1 MRFYAVL
8 CHFFLYLNRI
18 STKQISMEHNYVK
31 GLFRIVL
38 VWILLVMPFL
48 VLAQS
53 TTIKG
58 KVTDATTGEAIPG
71 VNVIVKGS
79 QDGTITDVTGDYSL
93 TIQLP
98 STLIFS
104 FIGYEKQEVV
114 VESQN
119 TIDVALVESA
129 TSLNEVV
136 VTGAGVATEKKRLGN
151 FITSVKTAEL
161 TSGAANNPLA
171 ALQGKVAGAQISQ
184 NNGNPAGGFTV
195 RLRGAN
201 TISGSSEPLYI
212 IDGVL
217 VNNNTN
223 NVTDLSIS
231 ISGNNDF
238 SPGTNRLADINPN
251 DIERIEIING
261 AAAAAIYGSRAN
273 NGVVQIFTK
282 RGVSGKSQVT
292 FSTSVMMSE
301 LRNRIPVNM
310 HPERFGTSFNRFP
323 VTSAEI
329 NDQRLTTI
337 LLFNR
342 LFPNKVPVSRY
353 DYQDDIFQRG
363 IGTDNYIS
371 VSGGN
376 EKTTY
381 LFSGSYYKNEG
392 IIKNTDFTRY
402 NAKLRID
409 QKVNNWSK
417 VSVGLNYIRS
427 NANERPDG
435 NSFYSP
441 INSLFITD
449 NVYDLNER
457 DALGN
462 LQAAEPVRL
471 NPLSVI
477 EGINMTNTVDRL
489 IGDVQ
494 VLATPIA
501 GLSINYTLG
510 LDTYSQVGETFIDRY
525 PYPNVSAA
533 FFNDG
538 YASYATQSVL
548 QMNNDLLISYQK
560 DIFPGLES
568 TTVLGGTVQYDES
581 KFSQIQGR
589 DMIVGVKNVNGARNL
604 FSPASVLTTQR
615 SIMGTFLQQTFNYK
629 DYLFV
634 SAAGRVDASSVFGT
648 SNRTQFY
655 PKASINFVIS
665 EFFKEGFIGDN
676 FDLLKVRFAYG
687 ESGNLTNLGPYSR
700 FSNFNPTA
708 YTGNTRPFVRSQ
720 TQGNPDVG
728 PERQKEIELGLDVTI
743 LQGKIGAEVNFYNK
757 RVEDLLLDLLLAPS
771 TGSAN
776 INTNI
781 GELTNKGFEVVL
793 KGVPIRNNSLTW
805 NVSTIFSRNRNSV
818 NLPDNLNLIRF
829 SGDANRMSSAI
840 DGRPLGVFYGTAYA
854 RNEDGSIFL
863 TTAPRVISTATVAAG
878 TPVVDRVARDVNGLP
893 TGALVQR
900 ELGDPNPDWTGS
912 FISDL
917 TYKGF
922 NFKFLL
928 DAVQGFDV
936 NNLNWTTFNNVGA
949 GPLAERELKGELPR
963 GTVSVIG
970 GFGDERIREE
980 MIEDGSFVKL
990 REVSLGYTFTKTKM
1004 FSSLSINLIGRNLF
1018 SWDSYRGWDPEVNSG
1033 GQSNRIR
1040 GDDFGTVP
1048 IPRTYQLSIT
1058 AKF

>member
-1 MRFYAVL
+1 MQHHYPRRPLRTALVL
-8 CHFFLYLNRI
+8 FLIALP
-18 STKQISMEHNYVK
+18 
-31 GLFRIVL
+31 
-38 VWILLVMPFL
+38 LVM
-48 VLAQS
+48 LAQ
-53 TTIKG
+53 TNTIRG
-58 KVTDATTGEAIPG
+58 KVTDATTGLPIPG
-71 VNVIVKGS
+71 VNVIIKGS
-79 QDGTITDVTGDYSL
+79 KEGSITDTDGRYVLNVD
-93 TIQLP
+93 LP
-98 STLIFS
+98 ATLVFS
-104 FIGYEKQEVV
+104 FIGYERRELEVQSDETV
-114 VESQN
+114 
-119 TIDVALVESA
+119 DVALRESA
-129 TSLNEVV
+129 TSLDEVV
-136 VTGAGVATEKKRLGN
+136 VTGTGVATEKKQLGN
-151 FITSVKTAEL
+151 FLTSVKAADL

-184 NNGNPAGGFTV
+184 NNGNPAGGFSV
-195 RLRGAN
+195 RLRGAS

-238 SPGTNRLADINPN
+238 APGTNRLADINPN

-282 RGVSGKSQVT
+282 RGVSGKPQVT
-292 FSTSVMMSE
+292 FSTSVLVSE
-301 LRNRIPVNM
+301 LRKKIPVNQ
-310 HPERFGTSFNRFP
+310 HPERFGNSFNRFP

-353 DYQDDIFQRG
+353 DYQDDIFQTA
-363 IGTDNYIS
+363 IGTDNYLSI
-371 VSGGN
+371 SGGTD
-376 EKTTY
+376 KTTY

-392 IIKNTDFTRY
+392 IVRGTDFTRY
-402 NAKLRID
+402 NGKLRLD
-409 QKVNNWSK
+409 QKINDWFKASI
-417 VSVGLNYIRS
+417 GLNYIRS
-427 NANERPDG
+427 QANERPDG

-441 INSLFITD
+441 INSVLITD

-457 DALGN
+457 DAFGN

-471 NPLSVI
+471 NPLSVV
-477 EGINMTNTVDRL
+477 EGIDMTNTVDRL
-489 IGDVQ
+489 IGDIQ
-494 VLATPIA
+494 LLATPLK

-510 LDTYSQVGETFIDRY
+510 LDTYAQVGETFIDRY

-538 YASYATQSVL
+538 YASFANQNVL
-548 QMNNDLLISYQK
+548 QMNNDLVLSYER
-560 DIFPGLES
+560 DLFAGLKS

-589 DMIVGVKNVNGARNL
+589 DMITGVRNINGARNL
-604 FSPASVLTTQR
+604 FTPATVFTSQR
-615 SIMGTFLQQTFNYK
+615 SIMGTFLQQTFNFK

-634 SAAGRVDASSVFGT
+634 SLAGRVDASSVFGV

-655 PKASINFVIS
+655 PKASVNFVIS
-665 EFFKEGFIGDN
+665 EFFKDGLVGST
-676 FDLLKVRFAYG
+676 FDLLKLRFAYG

-728 PERQKEIELGLDVTI
+728 PERQREIEVGLDFTV
-743 LQGKIGAEVNFYNK
+743 LNGRLGAEINVYDK
-757 RVEDLLLDLLLAPS
+757 TVDDLLLDLLLAPS

-781 GELTNKGFEVVL
+781 GQLTNRGFEVVL
-793 KGVPIRNNSLTW
+793 KGTPVRNSNLTW
-805 NVSTIFSRNRNSV
+805 NVTTIFSRNRNQV
-818 NLPDNLNLIRF
+818 NLPDNLSLIRF
-829 SGDANRMSSAI
+829 SADANRMSSAI
-840 DGRPLGVFYGTAYA
+840 DGRPLGVFYGTVYA
-854 RNEDGSIFL
+854 RNADGSIYL
-863 TTAPRVISTATVAAG
+863 TTAPRIISTATFAAG
-878 TPVVDRVARDVNGLP
+878 TPAVDRANRDASGLP

-900 ELGDPNPDWTGS
+900 EIGDPNPDWTGS
-912 FISDL
+912 FLSDL
-917 TYKGF
+917 SFRRF
-922 NFKFLL
+922 NFRFLL

-949 GPLAERELKGELPR
+949 GPLAEKELRGELPR
-963 GTVSVIG
+963 GTVSIIG

-980 MIEDGSFVKL
+980 MVEDGSFVKL
-990 REVSLGYTFTKTKM
+990 REVSLGYTFTGLKPFT
-1004 FSSLSINLIGRNLF
+1004 SISLNLIGRNLI
-1018 SWDSYRGWDPEVNSG
+1018 SWDNYRGWDPEVNSA

-1048 IPRTYQLSIT
+1048 IPRSYQFSIT